1 LTLLPRIQITTRRA
15 APTTMSVHIDLASRI
30 VHDQEQSLALLCPHC
45 LITAHITPSAVPR
58 FEDLQTHKPKYVG
71 LVYRCDACLAPI
83 FLRTSVRAYNADRI
97 ELAPQFIEVERPR
110 ENFAFTH
117 LPEEIEVLFKEA
129 LTCYSS
135 GAFNAFASMCRR
147 AAQAM
152 FADLGEVGRLRLYDE
167 LNNVRAMAE
176 LDAESFTRIKR
187 IVFGSDSDPR
197 PNPPL
202 LESHSAAV
210 LLEIMKDLLYE
221 AYVRK
226 GKLQQAMMVRRYF
239 VEEKANNLPAST
251 SARTSDKPGAV

>member
-1 LTLLPRIQITTRRA
+1 
-15 APTTMSVHIDLASRI
+15 MSVHINSASRI

-45 LITAHITPSAVPR
+45 LVTAHITPSAVPR

-83 FLRTSVRAYNADRI
+83 FLRTTVRAYAADRI
-97 ELAPQFIEVERPR
+97 ELAPQFMEVERPR
-110 ENFAFTH
+110 ETFAFSH
-117 LPEEIEVLFKEA
+117 LPEDVEVLFKEA

-152 FADLGEVGRLRLYDE
+152 FADLGEAGKLRLYDE
-167 LNNVRAMAE
+167 LNNARAMAE
-176 LDAESFTRIKR
+176 LDAESFTRIKSV
-187 IVFGSDSDPR
+187 VFGSDSDPR

-202 LESHSAAV
+202 LEGYAAAM

-239 VEEKANNLPAST
+239 VEEKASNTTPSPSAAS
-251 SARTSDKPGAV
+251 SS